1 MPHTIVPTPVSRVS
15 PVASLLSWLHV
26 AAAIACAAYVTSQ
39 APALKLPPLNATPGV
54 GWMALWAVAL
64 VVCGAAPWRPMAG
77 LLSFVILCYAVPR
90 YELAYLGMLRLHVL
104 NYAAALAM
112 TGWIVS
118 CMRSA
123 RHSADGDR
131 PVERDNH
138 RSFPWLHALM
148 FAFVGW
154 LVVCGFVA
162 VLRGHPWDP
171 HHNHHPERFGH
182 ALVVFIL
189 ASQLLR
195 SPRAAVAFCFTL
207 GAALIARWIISADV
221 KLEGDVSALSVMAM
235 PLMFLGFQACGEKE
249 ASSAPP
255 DSAQRRGEGNASGV
269 ILLRLAFTGML
280 IALVVLLS
288 LTRNRNAAVAFAVM
302 LPALWIA
309 SLKKGRALAAGLPVV
324 LLIGSLFV
332 GSAYFERFR
341 ALITGSNDANSA
353 KHRLIIWNAA
363 WKMALANPVMG
374 VGTGNFHNVVGRYG
388 SASATTGK
396 TGLEDDEYAAHNSV
410 IHVLGETGFPGGA
423 LYIAIFGGAVIAAG
437 AAARGRGAAWPGPA
451 GRMLFVALCVYLS
464 IGLFISRH
472 DMSLGYLLAGWA
484 AGLRSAGSIVPADQT
499 QVRYPRPAP

>member
-1 MPHTIVPTPVSRVS
+1 MPPTTDSASASPVPA
-15 PVASLLSWLHV
+15 VASLLSWLH
-26 AAAIACAAYVTSQ
+26 AAAAVACAGYV
-39 APALKLPPLNATPGV
+39 ANLAVGMKLPPLNATPGP
-54 GWMALWAVAL
+54 GWIAFWAVAL
-64 VVCGAAPWRPMAG
+64 VICGTSPWRPMAG
-77 LLSFVILCYAVPR
+77 LLSFVVLSYAVPR

-104 NYAAALAM
+104 NYAAALSL

-118 CMRSA
+118 RLRRPAIRS
-123 RHSADGDR
+123 GDENGDPPQDIR
-131 PVERDNH
+131 APL
-138 RSFPWLHALM
+138 FTWLHAIM

-154 LVVCGFVA
+154 LVLCGFVA

-195 SPRAAVAFCFTL
+195 TQAATAAFCFTL

-221 KLEGDVSALSVMAM
+221 KLEGDVSALSVIAM
-235 PLMFLGFQACGEKE
+235 PLMFLGFQACTGHD
-249 ASSAPP
+249 ATADRRDDRDRPRSAL
-255 DSAQRRGEGNASGV
+255 A
-269 ILLRLAFTGML
+269 LRLAFFGML

-302 LPALWIA
+302 LPALWIV
-309 SLKKGRALAAGLPVV
+309 SLRKGRALAAGLPVV
-324 LLIGSLFV
+324 LLLGSLFV

-353 KHRLIIWNAA
+353 KHRLLIWNAA
-363 WKMALANPVMG
+363 WKMTLANPVMG
-374 VGTGNFHNVVGRYG
+374 VGTGNFHNVVGKYAT
-388 SASATTGK
+388 ASGATGK

-423 LYIAIFGGAVIAAG
+423 LYIALFGGAVIAAG
-437 AAARGRGAAWPGPA
+437 AAARGMGTSWPGPA

-484 AGLRSAGSIVPADQT
+484 AGLRGA
-499 QVRYPRPAP
+499 VRRLPRSEKAHNRDAAR